1 MEEQRGRGG
10 GRREGKEEWGGYY
23 LNLDTPLDTPLVL
36 QENIKTLVGYIVEH
50 FMSTLEAVEYV
61 DTFKGLKLR
70 NEQAMDAE
78 NEPPPA
84 M

>member
-1 MEEQRGRGG
+1 
-10 GRREGKEEWGGYY
+10 
-23 LNLDTPLDTPLVL
+23 
-36 QENIKTLVGYIVEH
+36 
-50 FMSTLEAVEYV
+50 MSTLEAVEYV

>member
-1 MEEQRGRGG
+1 VGG
-10 GRREGKEEWGGYY
+10 GGGGLSEFGYSWI
-23 LNLDTPLDTPLVL
+23 LHWILCWLL
-36 QENIKTLVGYIVEH
+36 QENIKTLVSYIVEH